1 MESMMAAHPMYMMQ
15 YQYDNR
21 QHAHYAHLPSQQP
34 MAFYPAVPMV
44 PSTPTYSRPAS
55 ACSQPVMQSMK
66 QMPMTSYPSAM
77 TPMASPQPMAR
88 RSNIVLETEACD
100 WEGKRHQA
108 HGIYYPS
115 TPPLSSSGSAI
126 SSPESCDMLSTPMNP
141 MFSGLD
147 SIESI
152 KPEVN
157 SPESFPVLEWTSCAS
172 PPMTPVYLNNVN
184 NNLHSKQNLR
194 PAPTSSCSPELA
206 PAVSACPSL
215 SPSPV
220 PQTRSFTS
228 ETSFCDPRN
237 LTVGNVT
244 LGLEPASLSTETLV
258 AQADNSFV
266 FVAPQA
272 APTWDAISE
281 LESEEDFVKGLVNL
295 DDSKSDAQGTRTRA
309 SSDAVS
315 LNFDE
320 VEAFPL
326 LPTAHT
332 HSDDDC
338 HKSKRQRTCGGP
350 KMDSATNESAS
361 SAAAP
366 SSEQQQQPKSSDVP
380 SNEETKSNSG
390 ASTNSDGTGLPA
402 PTSRRGRKQSL
413 TEDPSKA
420 FKCEL
425 CDRRFRRQEHL
436 KRHYRSLH
444 TQDKPFECN
453 ECGKKFSRSDN
464 LTQHARTHGSGA
476 IPLNIMG
483 EEDLAAAAANGYMH
497 PPQHMYSMVP
507 NVPTLPDY
515 NSYGKVLF
523 QIAAEVPGSASD
535 YSDDGSERKRKRTD

>member
-1 MESMMAAHPMYMMQ
+1 M
-15 YQYDNR
+15 
-21 QHAHYAHLPSQQP
+21 
-34 MAFYPAVPMV
+34 
-44 PSTPTYSRPAS
+44 
-55 ACSQPVMQSMK
+55 
-66 QMPMTSYPSAM
+66 
-77 TPMASPQPMAR
+77 
-88 RSNIVLETEACD
+88 
-100 WEGKRHQA
+100 
-108 HGIYYPS
+108 
-115 TPPLSSSGSAI
+115 
-126 SSPESCDMLSTPMNP
+126 
-141 MFSGLD
+141 
-147 SIESI
+147 
-152 KPEVN
+152 
-157 SPESFPVLEWTSCAS
+157 
-172 PPMTPVYLNNVN
+172 
-184 NNLHSKQNLR
+184 
-194 PAPTSSCSPELA
+194 
-206 PAVSACPSL
+206 
-215 SPSPV
+215 
-220 PQTRSFTS
+220 
-228 ETSFCDPRN
+228 
-237 LTVGNVT
+237 T

-497 PPQHMYSMVP
+497 PPQHLYSMVP